1 MQLQVNYRQTALEQ
15 LQALAAMANADVV
28 AEPPST
34 AEIWALKIL
43 IATLVLLLWWSVMED

>member
-34 AEIWALKIL
+34 AEIWALRIL